1 MIDLNVNKFYL
12 VKGVPLRCL
21 FIFKMSK
28 TIIFKSEKIFLFR
41 VDFEFCDIILGFFKG
56 IYEFIMLGCFK

>member
-1 MIDLNVNKFYL
+1 MIDLNVNKFHL

-41 VDFEFCDIILGFFKG
+41 VDFEFMRGFK
-56 IYEFIMLGCFK
+56 